1 MKKMPLFS
9 RPRSPAEI
17 VRNLKEALN
26 TLERGGDSKK
36 QEKVRKNSTDLIT
49 FIVSSAS
56 KNGRGRKYSP
66 ATPGGEDEAAR
77 KIRLFLQVW
86 SSVTFLFQPGLR
98 QAFELMCSNNH
109 VRGKLS
115 KFRQEK
121 CQNIKLLLDMVK
133 NWWVWLNL
141 GHRSICISCRW
152 ILG

>member
-98 QAFELMCSNNH
+98 QAFE
-109 VRGKLS
+109 
-115 KFRQEK
+115 
-121 CQNIKLLLDMVK
+121 I
-133 NWWVWLNL
+133 
-141 GHRSICISCRW
+141 W
-152 ILG
+152 IDVF